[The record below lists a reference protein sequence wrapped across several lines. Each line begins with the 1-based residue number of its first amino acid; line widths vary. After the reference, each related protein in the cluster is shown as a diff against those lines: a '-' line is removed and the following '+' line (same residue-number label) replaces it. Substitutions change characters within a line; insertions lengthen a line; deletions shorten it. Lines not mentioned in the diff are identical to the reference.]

1 MALPFLL
8 GAARIGGTIL
18 RGGAGVAKSG
28 LRAAGSMGK
37 GALGFGA
44 GAAMASRGGQTAV
57 PSSNEQSM
65 DNVILSTLVVEKWW
79 RKFGRSINPYYFRV
93 TRR

>member
-18 RGGAGVAKSG
+18 SRGAGVAKSG

-37 GALGFGA
+37 GALGY
-44 GAAMASRGGQTAV
+44 GAARAAFGGGGSNQTAM

-65 DNVILSTLVVEKWW
+65 DNVIP
-79 RKFGRSINPYYFRV
+79 FPAAGGG
-93 TRR
+93 